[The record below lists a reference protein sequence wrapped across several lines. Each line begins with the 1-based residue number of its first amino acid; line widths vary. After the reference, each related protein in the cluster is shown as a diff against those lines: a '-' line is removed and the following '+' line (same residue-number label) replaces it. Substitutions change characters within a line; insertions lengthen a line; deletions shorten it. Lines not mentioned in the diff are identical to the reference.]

1 MDWGC
6 HFEWAGV
13 GGRQLPYGSGHS
25 NLDWTRHAANRRH
38 LAIPLYRSI
47 LAARP
52 VTMSAISAVDTA
64 LWDIK
69 AKTLDVPLYQLLGG
83 ASRDGVLVYGH
94 ASGVDIE
101 DTVKAVSEDV
111 ALGYKAIRAQSGVPG
126 LQTTYGLGR
135 KKSTTNRRK
144 LTRLRKICGAV
155 NYISSSFRKEFPAHQ
170 AAHHYSAGRG

>member
-1 MDWGC
+1 M
-6 HFEWAGV
+6 
-13 GGRQLPYGSGHS
+13 
-25 NLDWTRHAANRRH
+25 
-38 LAIPLYRSI
+38 
-47 LAARP
+47 
-52 VTMSAISAVDTA
+52 DTA

-126 LQTTYGLGR
+126 LQTRYGLGR

>member
-1 MDWGC
+1 
-6 HFEWAGV
+6 
-13 GGRQLPYGSGHS
+13 
-25 NLDWTRHAANRRH
+25 
-38 LAIPLYRSI
+38 
-47 LAARP
+47 
-52 VTMSAISAVDTA
+52 MSAISAVDTA

-126 LQTTYGLGR
+126 LQTTYDLGR
-135 KKSTTNRRK
+135 GKKHYQPAEVDAPTENLWSSELYLEFVPKRVSGSSGSTP
-144 LTRLRKICGAV
+144 LLRWPWV
-155 NYISSSFRKEFPAHQ
+155 NYLTASTIASS
-170 AAHHYSAGRG
+170 